1 MGAMKLDE
9 VVSFLDRELD
19 IAAFSDVSNNG
30 LQVAN
35 PGTVSRVC
43 CGVDASL
50 EFFEAAAAK
59 GADMVVVHHGMSWG
73 DSLKRVTGL
82 NYRLVSFLVRHD
94 IALYACHLPLDA
106 HPSLG
111 NNARLAALLGLR
123 DIAPFGTYHGQKI
136 GFKGVFPEALPYP
149 AVRDLV
155 ASSISPNLAEMK
167 FGSEMVRSVGIVSGG
182 ASDMVEEAAAEGLDL
197 FLSGEASLVG
207 YNLARHLS
215 INAIGAGH
223 YATERFGVEA
233 VGGLLAKTFGIP
245 AELIDFNLTY

>member
-35 PGTVSRVC
+35 SGTVSRVC

-50 EFFEAAAAK
+50 DFFEAAAAK
-59 GADMVVVHHGMSWG
+59 GADLVVVHHGMSWG

-123 DIAPFGTYHGQKI
+123 DIVPFGTYHGQKI
-136 GFKGVFPEALPYP
+136 GFNGVFPKALPYS

-155 ASSISPNLAEMK
+155 ASRISPNLAEMK
-167 FGSEMVRSVGIVSGG
+167 FGPETVRSVGIVSGG

-215 INAIGAGH
+215 MNAIGAGH

-245 AELIDFNLTY
+245 AELIDLGIPY